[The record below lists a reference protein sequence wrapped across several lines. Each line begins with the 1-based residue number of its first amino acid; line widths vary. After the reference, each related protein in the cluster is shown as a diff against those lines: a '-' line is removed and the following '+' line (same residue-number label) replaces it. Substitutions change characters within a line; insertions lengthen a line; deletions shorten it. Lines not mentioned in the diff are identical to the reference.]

1 MPIVSRPAKIH
12 ATTNNGV
19 RSSFLPSDLFS
30 REYRVSTQTYTSPHV
45 VTYSEDDRPSW
56 SWRRI
61 NIKLILFNLF
71 VMPLLGLLY
80 WQINSIGLRL
90 AIPQLGAKLHKFV
103 LFTWMRRYQGWKE
116 FDWANIGAIAQLAVV
131 WAATL
136 LLMRVF
142 VYGTIPGKPINEQ
155 FVRRFILIAGTI
167 LLVWDATMFYKGI
180 SDYGWMGGNGGVTT
194 VIVTIGWMTALL
206 ILAFIE
212 TMLQR
217 H

>member
-1 MPIVSRPAKIH
+1 MPIVSRA
-12 ATTNNGV
+12 ATTNRTSINGIV
-19 RSSFLPSDLFS
+19 SFLPSIRLLPK
-30 REYRVSTQTYTSPHV
+30 EHCVSTLPHV
-45 VTYSEDDRPSW
+45 VTYSDDEPQPW
-56 SWRRI
+56 SWTHI
-61 NIKLILFNLF
+61 NIKLILFNLL
-71 VMPLLGLLY
+71 VLPILALLY

-116 FDWANIGAIAQLAVV
+116 FDWANMGAIAQLAVV
-131 WAATL
+131 WAATV

-155 FVRRFILIAGTI
+155 FVRRFILISGTI

-180 SDYGWMGGNGGVTT
+180 SDFGWLGGNGGITT

-206 ILAFIE
+206 TLAFIE

>member
-1 MPIVSRPAKIH
+1 M
-12 ATTNNGV
+12 
-19 RSSFLPSDLFS
+19 
-30 REYRVSTQTYTSPHV
+30 STQTYTSPHV
-45 VTYSEDDRPSW
+45 VDYSDDDRPSW
-56 SWRRI
+56 SFSRI
-61 NIKLILFNLF
+61 NFKLILFNQF
-71 VMPLLGLLY
+71 VLPLLGLLY

-116 FDWANIGAIAQLAVV
+116 FDWANLGAIAQLAVV
-131 WAATL
+131 WAATVL
-136 LLMRVF
+136 MMRVF

-180 SDYGWMGGNGGVTT
+180 SDFGWLGGNGGVTT